1 MRYARVEV
9 DGAIRWGRVHDER
22 IQLLD
27 GGPYG
32 ETPRVA
38 TECSVHDV
46 RLLAPVTPSK
56 IYCLGRNYADHRTEM
71 GYGHD
76 GSPSVFM
83 KGSTTVIGPGETIVL
98 PPLALSSRVEHEAEL
113 AIVIGKTAKR
123 VSADQASDFILGYT
137 CANDVSARDLQR
149 RSPPHPG
156 QGIRHVLPRRT
167 MDRNQSRAN

>member
-1 MRYARVEV
+1 MRYAGVEV

-32 ETPRVA
+32 QTPRAA

-83 KGSTTVIGPGETIVL
+83 KGSTTGL
-98 PPLALSSRVEHEAEL
+98 VEGGRL
-113 AIVIGKTAKR
+113 ITGV
-123 VSADQASDFILGYT
+123 VD
-137 CANDVSARDLQR
+137 
-149 RSPPHPG
+149 
-156 QGIRHVLPRRT
+156 HVLDDTATRT
-167 MDRNQSRAN
+167 RDIGGTLTTDEFTATVVAEINRLSA